1 MSQAVEPDD
10 REDIEPE
17 TDDDAAVSI
26 LTNGDPLRSWVEL
39 PDAIVD
45 ECRLRIDGDGV
56 HVITKDP
63 ANVGMLET
71 TFRAEGFRG
80 FDGPDSE
87 IRFGLNLDRFTSAI
101 SWARKR
107 GENGDP
113 VSIDLF
119 EDPARMRVSVT
130 RTDQRMKRV
139 SEWFGIDPDI
149 IRKGPDT
156 PDLDSP
162 GRADPDPSNL
172 VDAVEAVDDHRDY
185 VYITRD
191 SDTFVLASQ
200 ESGDTKLDP
209 DDDADAEAGAG
220 AVYMPE
226 TAWSEGDGEATSSL
240 FSLDYLTD
248 MVAAIKKSKADRL
261 TVHWGDQY
269 PVELH
274 FDHEDWGI
282 TSQFVLAPRI
292 EGDDL

>member
-10 REDIEPE
+10 RDDIEPA

-45 ECRLRIDGDGV
+45 ECRLRIDDDGL
-56 HVITKDP
+56 HVAAADP
-63 ANVGMLET
+63 ANVAMLET

-80 FDGPDSE
+80 FDAPDSGVT
-87 IRFGLNLDRFTSAI
+87 FGLNLDRFTSAI

-107 GENGDP
+107 GDDGDP

-119 EDPARMRVSVT
+119 DNPPRMRVSVT

-139 SEWFGIDPDI
+139 SEWFGIDPNN
-149 IRKGPDT
+149 IRQEPDT
-156 PDLDSP
+156 PDLSLPD
-162 GRADPDPSNL
+162 RADPAPSNL

-185 VYITRD
+185 AYITRD

-200 ESGDTKLDP
+200 ESGDTKIDP
-209 DDDADAEAGAG
+209 DDDTDAETGAG

-226 TAWSEGDGEATSSL
+226 TAWSDGEGEATSSL

-248 MVAAIKKSKADRL
+248 MAAAIKQSKADRL
-261 TVHWGDQY
+261 TVHWGDEF

-282 TSQFVLAPRI
+282 TSQFLLAPRL
-292 EGDDL
+292 EPDDA